1 MLDDIDRSI
10 ISHLQFNG
18 RAPYTKIAEE
28 LNLTEGAVR
37 RRVKKLIEAGV
48 MQIVAIVEPHELG
61 WNETGMIGI
70 NVQAHRIEEV
80 ADAVSKLPEVS
91 YLVQAA
97 GEFDLFAEV
106 FCKDREHFVSFLNEK
121 LQQIPG
127 VERTQSFLILKMHK
141 LSYRW
146 GEAEPPRVKHTIQ
159 VSEQT

>member
-37 RRVKKLIEAGV
+37 RRVKKLIDAGV

-70 NVQAHRIEEV
+70 TVTNARPSI
-80 ADAVSKLPEVS
+80 APT
-91 YLVQAA
+91 
-97 GEFDLFAEV
+97 FDLFAEV

-159 VSEQT
+159 ASEQT